1 VTDGVRQAVA
11 PPLLTVEGAAEHNL
25 REVDVSFGGGVTAVV
40 GVSGSGKSSLVD
52 DVIYHEA
59 RRRLLASLSLASPV
73 SRMLPARVRRIRG
86 LAPAVALGQDSIIRN
101 PASTVATAT
110 GIHPF
115 LRLLYARFASRVC
128 PDCGEGIEVLSAEQR
143 LARLRRLIAT
153 DGDAELLVP
162 LVVGAHGSHARLLSL
177 LAERYGRDA
186 LEVDGRQWHGR
197 RLRPDVPHSLSI
209 RGATLSSGD
218 PRAVRRAL
226 ADADALGALAVLVRA
241 NGRDHVLA
249 RAPFCPSCGQRVP
262 DLAPSDFRVDRPET
276 AAYRLG
282 SLTLSE
288 LVALPV
294 SEARS
299 VLDAHELAP
308 AAARAGDEV
317 AMRLRALESVGLDY
331 LSLDR
336 PSPTLSR
343 GEAQRLR
350 LSILLANRVENVIH
364 VLDEP
369 TIGLDPGQVDRV
381 LDQLARLR
389 GPVLMVEHDRGAV
402 ASADDVVELGP
413 GAGRDGGGVV
423 FQGTPAALWRADTQ
437 SGIAFGAE
445 TRKIRREA
453 GHAGKT
459 IGVRRASLRNLRGFD
474 CRFPIG
480 RVSVVTGPSG
490 AGKTTLVRD
499 VLVASLDAGE
509 PVGCADTT
517 GPVLRPLVVD
527 QSPIGRNPRSNPA
540 TYSGLAT
547 RIRDLFARTTGLSPG
562 SFSFNT
568 AEGACSA
575 CEGMGATE
583 LKHRY
588 LAPVWLTCESCGG
601 RRFRDE
607 SLAVRVALNGSE
619 MTIAEVFELSV
630 GEARS
635 VFRDDRT
642 ATRIL
647 DAMSAL
653 GLDYL
658 VLGQA
663 SPNLSGGE
671 AQRVKLAR
679 QLGRVSAGDLLV
691 VDEPTTGLHPADL
704 ARLLDVLAKTAAGG
718 ATVIVVEH
726 HPEVV
731 AAADWVVRLGPGG
744 GPRGGELLHA
754 GPPDGA
760 APAVPRPRSRPRR
773 GRRAGSAIRVR
784 RAAANNLRNVSLD
797 IRKGAITALVGVSG
811 SGKSSLLV
819 DVVAAEASRRLLEC
833 LSMYERQSVKEGPEA
848 PVASVEGLGPTVLV
862 AAQRRRWTRSTVGT
876 QSDLSFN
883 LAVLL
888 AYAGERECERCG
900 ARQRRRLTAAGSVWR
915 CPNCGEESKPVTPR
929 QFLPSAYEAACL
941 GCAGLGWV
949 QEPREEKLIVDADA
963 PLCGGAMYSPGFFPQ
978 GYLCKPGNGGYD
990 MVQALAARH
999 GFDPASTPWRKMSA
1013 AARTAF
1019 LFGDDEPLE
1028 VLFRTKV
1035 KESIRTARWTGF
1047 YTLLGSDIGGLYTD
1061 HVTCPA
1067 CAGER
1072 LRPEYRRVGLR
1083 GSNRAALHAMPLV
1096 ELSRLLARV
1105 RKPPLAIAEH
1115 ALTTARARLSF
1126 LARVGLGYVT
1136 LDRPSGTLSAGEA
1149 QRLRLAALLGGELT
1163 GMTVLLDEPSRGL
1176 HPSEVAELGGEL
1188 AALREQGNTVVL
1200 VEHDW
1205 ELIRHADDVVV
1216 LGPGAGRG
1224 GGRIVQQTTPA
1235 KLVRFRAGQP
1245 DGDSSGGRRVRR
1257 KPSGELVIRR
1267 PRENNLT
1274 GEDVTIPLRVLVGL
1288 CGLSGS
1294 GKSTLAADTLGR
1306 ALAPAKLTS
1315 TWPDEPVQPGV
1326 HDGIVGA
1333 PARTI
1338 VVDQRAQGVT
1348 SPGALLG
1355 VSAALRRLYAASD
1368 AAVAAGSS
1376 FDDLAP
1382 RCDGCHGRGL
1392 VREEMG
1398 FLPDVRRACDACDGT
1413 GYTAEV
1419 RQLRVRGRSLPE
1431 LEALTLEHVRE
1442 LWSDVDAVAR
1452 PLGLA
1457 VDLGLG
1463 YLVVRQPAVSL
1474 SGGELQRLKLVRELG
1489 RKNVEPTLFILDEPT
1504 VGQSESDVA
1513 RLVAVLDRLVDRGDT
1528 VLVVDHHPGLL
1539 AACDRLIELGPGA
1552 GPDGGRV
1559 VASGTPA
1566 QVARR
1571 STATAPYL
1579 REALE

>member
-1 VTDGVRQAVA
+1 VTDGVRQAVV

-25 REVDVSFGGGVTAVV
+25 RQIDVTFGGGLTAVV

-52 DVIYHEA
+52 DVIHHEA
-59 RRRLLASLSLASPV
+59 RRRLLASLSLTSPL
-73 SRMLPARVRRIRG
+73 SRMLPARVRRLRG

-128 PDCGEGIEVLSAEQR
+128 PECGEGIEVLSAEER
-143 LARLRRLIAT
+143 LARLRRLIAAE
-153 DGDAELLVP
+153 GSAELLVP

-186 LEVDGRQWHGR
+186 LEVDRRRWHGR

-209 RGATLSSGD
+209 RGATLSSD
-218 PRAVRRAL
+218 DASAVRRAL

-241 NGRDHVLA
+241 NGRDQVLA
-249 RAPFCPSCGQRVP
+249 RAPFCTSCGRRVP
-262 DLAPSDFRVDRPET
+262 DLAPTHFRDDLPET
-276 AAYRLG
+276 EAYRLG
-282 SLTLSE
+282 SLTLTE
-288 LVALPV
+288 LLALPV

-299 VLDAHELAP
+299 ILGALELAP
-308 AAARAGDEV
+308 AAARAGSEV
-317 AMRLRALESVGLDY
+317 ALRLQALDRVGLDY

-336 PSPTLSR
+336 SSPTLSR

-350 LSILLANRVENVIH
+350 LSVLLTNRVENVIH

-369 TIGLDPGQVDRV
+369 TIGLDPGQVENV

-389 GPVLMVEHDRGAV
+389 GPVLMVEHDRTAV

-413 GAGRDGGGVV
+413 GAGSDGGRVV
-423 FQGTPAALWRADTQ
+423 FQGAPAALWRADTE
-437 SGIAFGAE
+437 SGVGFGSD
-445 TRKIRREA
+445 TKRTRREA
-453 GHAGKT
+453 DRAKEA

-480 RVSVVTGPSG
+480 RVSVITGPSG

-509 PVGCADTT
+509 PVGCAGLR
-517 GPVLRPLVVD
+517 GPALRPLVVD

-547 RIRDLFARTTGLSPG
+547 RIRDLFARTSGLAPG

-568 AEGACSA
+568 AEGACPA

-583 LKHRY
+583 LTHRY

-601 RRFRDE
+601 RRFRDD

-619 MTIAEVFELSV
+619 MTIADVFELSV
-630 GEARS
+630 GEARIA
-635 VFRDDRT
+635 FREDRT
-642 ATRIL
+642 ALRIL
-647 DAMSAL
+647 DALSAL

-663 SPNLSGGE
+663 SPSLSGGE

-704 ARLLDVLAKTAAGG
+704 SRLLEVLAKTAEAG

-726 HPEVV
+726 HPDVV

-754 GPPDGA
+754 GPPEHA
-760 APAVPRPRSRPRR
+760 ALAVPRPRSRPRR
-773 GRRAGSAIRVR
+773 GRRSGSVIRVR

-862 AAQRRRWTRSTVGT
+862 APQRRRWTRSTVGS

-888 AYAGERECERCG
+888 AYAGEQECERCG
-900 ARQRRRLTAAGSVWR
+900 TRQRRRLTPAGAVWR

-963 PLCGGAMYSPGFFPQ
+963 PLCGGAMYSPGFYPQ

-990 MVQALAARH
+990 MVQALSARH
-999 GFDPASTPWRKMSA
+999 GFDPASTPWRKMTA

-1028 VLFRTKV
+1028 VQFRTRV
-1035 KESIRTARWTGF
+1035 KESIRTVRWPGF
-1047 YTLLGSDIGGLYTD
+1047 YTLLGSDVGGLYTD

-1072 LRPEYRRVGLR
+1072 LRPEFRRVGLR
-1083 GSNRAALHAMPLV
+1083 GRNRAALHAMPLV
-1096 ELSRLLARV
+1096 ELSPLLARV
-1105 RKPPLAIAEH
+1105 RKPTLAIAEH
-1115 ALTTARARLSF
+1115 ALATARARLSF

-1136 LDRPSGTLSAGEA
+1136 LDRPSGSLSAGEA

-1188 AALREQGNTVVL
+1188 AALCEQGNTVVL
-1200 VEHDW
+1200 VDHDW
-1205 ELIRHADDVVV
+1205 ELIRHADEVVV

-1224 GGRIVQQTTPA
+1224 GGRIVERTTPA
-1235 KLVRFRAGQP
+1235 KLVRSPAGHA
-1245 DGDSSGGRRVRR
+1245 DVGRRVRR
-1257 KPSGELVIRR
+1257 KPAGELVIRR
-1267 PRENNLT
+1267 PRENNLR
-1274 GEDVTIPLRVLVGL
+1274 GEDVTIPLGVLVGL
-1288 CGLSGS
+1288 CGVSGS

-1326 HDGIVGA
+1326 HDGIDGA

-1338 VVDQRAQGVT
+1338 VVDQHTQGVT

-1355 VSAALRRLYAASD
+1355 VSASLRRLYAASD

-1376 FDDLAP
+1376 VDDLAP

-1419 RQLRVRGRSLPE
+1419 RNLRVRGRSLPE
-1431 LEALTLEHVRE
+1431 LEALTLEHVHE

-1452 PLGLA
+1452 PLETA

-1463 YLVVRQPAVSL
+1463 YLVVRQPAFSL

-1513 RLVAVLDRLVDRGDT
+1513 RLVAVLDRLVDRGNT

-1539 AACDRLIELGPGA
+1539 AACDRLMELGPGA

-1559 VASGTPA
+1559 VASGTPE
-1566 QVARR
+1566 QLARR
-1571 STATAPYL
+1571 STSTAPYL
-1579 REALE
+1579 REALA